1 MDKEIAII
9 TGGLDV
15 QRAASAKVLRKVEA
29 LNDALSEAW
38 EADITVEMWSGKQSL
53 KLTQTCQVRQVY
65 EL

>member
-1 MDKEIAII
+1 MSTELATIA
-9 TGGLDV
+9 GGLDV

-38 EADITVEMWSGKQSL
+38 EADIRVEMWSGKQSL